1 MEKEILVLYD
11 GVFEDGMAFHNMSTT
26 IDSVEKIPEEVK
38 RLQDLG
44 YLNISIEAVG
54 QAYWLSDYS
63 VEDICR
69 YIAEDLAEEQERN

>member
-1 MEKEILVLYD
+1 MDIQILYD

-38 RLQDLG
+38 KLQDLG
-44 YLNISIEAVG
+44 YLNISIEAAD

-69 YIAEDLAEEQERN
+69 YVAEDLAEEQERN